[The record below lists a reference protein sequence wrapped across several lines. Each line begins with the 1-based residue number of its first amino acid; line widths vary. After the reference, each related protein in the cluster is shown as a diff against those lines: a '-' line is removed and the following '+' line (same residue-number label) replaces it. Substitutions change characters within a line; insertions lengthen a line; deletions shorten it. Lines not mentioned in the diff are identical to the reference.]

1 MVRVEEGELLH
12 SFAREREGVWGDCEG
27 ERERWEKA
35 PRGWRVGL
43 TGGVGG
49 EMWRPNSA
57 RVTRIG
63 DALADRPRVMR
74 GLSAGRVMWQ

>member
-1 MVRVEEGELLH
+1 MALLERESVFGE
-12 SFAREREGVWGDCEG
+12 SGREREN
-27 ERERWEKA
+27 WEKA

-49 EMWRPNSA
+49 ETWRPDSA

-63 DALADRPRVMR
+63 DALADRPRVRR
-74 GLSAGRVMWQ
+74 GLSAGRVTWQ